1 MQSNELCHHGILGM
15 KWGVRRY
22 QNKDGSLT
30 AAGRKRAARL
40 ASEYSKVTGE
50 NISNHKNSSAGNSS
64 SGNSNSSNSQEKGS
78 GGNRGGGRSGGSTKT
93 SKSIDKMSNEE
104 LQSRIDRLR
113 LEQAYASL
121 NPRKVSTGEKIVDS
135 LKSSATSI
143 IKEKGTKLAGDL
155 IDKELRRALGLSEQ
169 ADAASKTLKVLENE
183 AKSLNYKKQIDQ
195 AMDYFNSKST
205 TTKVNNLIG
214 NIDDLTDRQIQDMI
228 TRLDNEEK
236 LRNRL
241 ANR

>member
-1 MQSNELCHHGILGM
+1 METNELCHHGILGM

-50 NISNHKNSSAGNSS
+50 NISSHKGSNSGNSSTGNNSSSNPQSS
-64 SGNSNSSNSQEKGS
+64 SGNHGGHS
-78 GGNRGGGRSGGSTKT
+78 GGTVKT
-93 SKSIDKMSNEE
+93 SKLKSVSEMTNEE
-104 LQSRIDRLR
+104 LQNRIDRLR

-121 NPRKVSTGEKIVDS
+121 NPRKVSTGEKIVKE
-135 LKSSATSI
+135 LKSSAISVV
-143 IKEKGTKLAGDL
+143 KDKGTKLASDL
-155 IDKELRRALGLSEQ
+155 IDKELRRALGLSQE

-195 AMDYFNSKST
+195 ALDYFNSKGT

-214 NIDDLTDRQIQDMI
+214 NLDDLTDRQIQDMI